1 MTMRCADA
9 MLGSFEGNMRGIY
22 VVTLGFKS
30 SGKWR
35 RAEC

>member
-9 MLGSFEGNMRGIY
+9 MLGSFEGNTRGIY
-22 VVTLGFKS
+22 VVMLRLKP